1 MTAHTT
7 YPYTAWTFGT
17 KACQAHSV
25 ELVEHSR
32 FGDREIDS
40 KGNAYE
46 RKELFATQREALQG
60 VKAYLDRKQAEID
73 KLQAGVDERRNFL
86 RQQLSVCK

>member
-1 MTAHTT
+1 MT

-17 KACQAHSV
+17 KACQAREV
-25 ELVEHSR
+25 EIVEHSR

-40 KGNAYE
+40 KGNAYAP
-46 RKELFATQREALQG
+46 RELFASQREALQG